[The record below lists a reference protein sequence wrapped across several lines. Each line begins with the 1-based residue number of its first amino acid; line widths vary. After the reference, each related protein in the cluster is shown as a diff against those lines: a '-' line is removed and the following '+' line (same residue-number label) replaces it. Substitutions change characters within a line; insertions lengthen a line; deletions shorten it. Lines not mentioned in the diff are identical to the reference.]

1 MLSNCLIL
9 TVAFGKSTKMF
20 PGSIS
25 IALFESTRTSEE
37 GGQVCNISLV
47 KIDADV
53 IEIQMNDPKIYNEV
67 NLMSAKRGMAIIR
80 KWYWWYEV

>member
-1 MLSNCLIL
+1 MLSNGLIL

-37 GGQVCNISLV
+37 GGQVSNIFLV
-47 KIDADV
+47 RIDADV
-53 IEIQMNDPKIYNEV
+53 IEIQMNDPKIYNDIG
-67 NLMSAKRGMAIIR
+67 LLSAKRGLAVIIG
-80 KWYWWYEV
+80 KW